1 MSVALLLLL
10 LLSLGSAKFDWKHQL
25 TRMEDKVKE
34 VTKEVV
40 QEAKHAEQS
49 AEDLSKKIKDKIGDK
64 MFDDIMT
71 AVDKIENKVEDKLNE
86 IKDKVPTSQIEEE
99 RQKIFKKVSEQTS
112 NAVTSS
118 VRKVLEEHLFKTI
131 FGQNQQMQESYDY
144 RQDSSVPVVLRPP
157 TPAPEAGRI
166 GGGDHDWAWMRESR
180 SQIMQ
185 LLDKFPQ
192 LREDYENNLKKIIEM
207 VEQKKSKEEIR
218 DAVRQMVED
227 IKDKIPHN
235 EETTQLIN
243 QIEQRASQAQA
254 AVHFDLESFKTEIRK
269 TLDEM
274 KNRFNEATEEEKQQ
288 VSTYLLATNE
298 RAEALLRRVQN
309 QAITER
315 IIKRMRDN
323 VTQSLET
330 SEQNY
335 DEIMNELNDKVSKI
349 EEAQLAHVTDD
360 SIELRSPYGLKPRQ
374 QFTFSVEDLMV
385 GERADIDFFEFQSM
399 EPDFPRSI
407 LSEDNEGYVFVT
419 PDSVTGVAP
428 HFSGEFNYK
437 TSLKYTSFRNG
448 DDPKIIDTNFT
459 LLVGEKYNK
468 QPAKFNYVL
477 IYVILS
483 LGLIAFLLIMYQCVV
498 KCKARK
504 VINFEE
510 MTDSSFQEPPR
521 KVEHARTSDLENT
534 TDDSH

>member
-1 MSVALLLLL
+1 MSVALVLLLL
-10 LLSLGSAKFDWKHQL
+10 CLSNAKFDWKHQL
-25 TRMEDKVKE
+25 HKIEDKVKE
-34 VTKEVV
+34 VTKEAV
-40 QEAKHAEQS
+40 QEVKQAEQS

-64 MFDDIMT
+64 MFDDIMN

-112 NAVTSS
+112 NAVTTS

-131 FGQNQQMQESYDY
+131 FGQNQQMQESYNY
-144 RQDSSVPVVLRPP
+144 RQDSNVPIVLRPP
-157 TPAPEAGRI
+157 TPDAEGGRI
-166 GGGDHDWAWMRESR
+166 GGGDHDWSWMRESR

-185 LLDKFPQ
+185 LLDQFPQ

-227 IKDKIPHN
+227 IKSKIPQN
-235 EETTQLIN
+235 EETTQLIS

-254 AVHFDLESFKTEIRK
+254 AVHFDLEAFKTEIRK

-288 VSTYLLATNE
+288 ISTYLLATNE
-298 RAEALLRRVQN
+298 RAEALLKRVQN

-315 IIKRMRDN
+315 VIKRMRDN

-335 DEIMNELNDKVSKI
+335 EEIMNELNDKVSKI
-349 EEAQLAHVTDD
+349 EEAQLAHVSDD

-374 QFTFSVEDLMV
+374 QYTFSVEDLMV

-399 EPDFPRSI
+399 EPDFPTSI

-428 HFSGEFNYK
+428 HFTGEFKYK

-448 DDPKIIDTNFT
+448 DDPKIIDTSFT

-468 QPAKFNYVL
+468 QPTKFNYVL

-498 KCKARK
+498 KFRRRK
-504 VINFEE
+504 VISFEE
-510 MTDSSFQEPPR
+510 MTDSSFQQPPR

-534 TDDSH
+534 NDDSQ